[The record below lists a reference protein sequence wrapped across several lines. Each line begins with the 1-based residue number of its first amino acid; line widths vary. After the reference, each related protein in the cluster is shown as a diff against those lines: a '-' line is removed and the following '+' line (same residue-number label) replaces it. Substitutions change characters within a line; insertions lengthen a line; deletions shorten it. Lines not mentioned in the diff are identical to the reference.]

1 MFDFA
6 SDGRHEGDHLGRN
19 DKGLITYDRKIK
31 KDAFYFYKANWSDE
45 SVVYIT
51 DRRFTPRN
59 FDHSPVKIYS
69 NCDSVD
75 LKLNGVSLGS
85 VSNADHVFI
94 WPDVTL
100 IRGKNVIE
108 ADGVRA
114 GRHYSDSC
122 TIEYDPGF
130 VECRP
135 YEPAT
140 RPAATTAP
148 SPAK

>member
-1 MFDFA
+1 
-6 SDGRHEGDHLGRN
+6 
-19 DKGLITYDRKIK
+19 
-31 KDAFYFYKANWSDE
+31 
-45 SVVYIT
+45 VVYIT